1 MCACSQVCVWV
12 CCTCAFMLYYTLPM
26 CSEGRS
32 EFASRFTT
40 VELTDIKPAGI
51 EEDDWHVFWPDP
63 CPTQPT
69 PNTPAS
75 ISNTHTHTHTLKTPS
90 AGKLLFFL
98 LLLSIEKVT
107 LIMKPGLTHLIN
119 IPFFPLR
126 LVHLWLRSVIVR
138 NAQLQ
143 QLLDAEEETF
153 LADSSGCFPHVRT
166 LMQSYCNSLKPETAK
181 TAAFPVALWDV
192 ILLCRFSEDN
202 RHKVPF
208 YGYMNSPEQSPGRGM
223 GRDTRL

>member
-32 EFASRFTT
+32 GFASRFTT

-75 ISNTHTHTHTLKTPS
+75 ISNTHTHTRPENS
-90 AGKLLFFL
+90 FSEEA
-98 LLLSIEKVT
+98 S
-107 LIMKPGLTHLIN
+107 
-119 IPFFPLR
+119 FFPPPVVYWKGNFDHEARTHTPHKYSLFP
-126 LVHLWLRSVIVR
+126 
-138 NAQLQ
+138 AQTCPPMAPFSYCQ
-143 QLLDAEEETF
+143 KCTAAQPLDAEEETF

-166 LMQSYCNSLKPETAK
+166 LMQSYCNSLKPETTK
-181 TAAFPVALWDV
+181 TAAFPVALWEV